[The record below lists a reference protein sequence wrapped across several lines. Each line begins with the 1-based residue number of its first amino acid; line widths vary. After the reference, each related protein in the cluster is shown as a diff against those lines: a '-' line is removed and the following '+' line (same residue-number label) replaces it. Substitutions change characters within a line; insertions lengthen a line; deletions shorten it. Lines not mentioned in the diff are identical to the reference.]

1 MRILGAIVEPT
12 TDLLAIGVADLLHRR
27 GIRAKP
33 VGDDGPRSAIFLH
46 DTLEK
51 LQRRGLIPL
60 RGDHRFQNLAFMI
73 DGAPEIAELAVD
85 LYKRLI
91 QMPPPLKIAAHV
103 RDPLLSDLGG
113 KHRAKPVPPK
123 PDRLMAD
130 VDPALG
136 QEILDVAQ
144 RQRVFHVH
152 HHDQT
157 DYFWRAVEIP
167 ERVAH
172 APKLPQ
178 PETAQEIGLTEPF
191 VVLGDRPVLL
201 GTALLA
207 YTFGLRHAVDADH
220 IAAIDNVTRKLMQ
233 QGQRP
238 VGVGFFFAL
247 GHSAVIVFLS
257 VGVAFAASALTPRFD
272 SMKAVGGVISTSA
285 SALFLF
291 AIAVVNILVLIS
303 VYRTFQAVKRG
314 EPFAED
320 DFDILL
326 NKRGLLSRIFRPL
339 FRLVTKSWHMLAIGF
354 LFGLGFDT
362 ATEVALFGISSAQA
376 ANGMT
381 FSSIMVF
388 PALFTAGM
396 TLVDTTDGVL
406 MLGAY
411 GWAFMKPIRKLY
423 YNMTITAV
431 SVIVALVIGGLET
444 LNLIGDQLGLTD
456 GGGFWR
462 SE

>member
-1 MRILGAIVEPT
+1 MPGIASGVLNKGGA
-12 TDLLAIGVADLLHRR
+12 D
-27 GIRAKP
+27 
-33 VGDDGPRSAIFLH
+33 
-46 DTLEK
+46 
-51 LQRRGLIPL
+51 LQRRLIAIYAVL
-60 RGDHRFQNLAFMI
+60 IGGNVLVWLWAFV
-73 DGAPEIAELAVD
+73 AS
-85 LYKRLI
+85 
-91 QMPPPLKIAAHV
+91 
-103 RDPLLSDLGG
+103 SD
-113 KHRAKPVPPK
+113 
-123 PDRLMAD
+123 
-130 VDPALG
+130 
-136 QEILDVAQ
+136 
-144 RQRVFHVH
+144 RVVM
-152 HHDQT
+152 
-157 DYFWRAVEIP
+157 
-167 ERVAH
+167 
-172 APKLPQ
+172 
-178 PETAQEIGLTEPF
+178 
-191 VVLGDRPVLL
+191 L

-247 GHSAVIVFLS
+247 GHSTVVVALS
-257 VGVAFAASALTPRFD
+257 VGVAFAASELTSRFD
-272 SMKAVGGVISTSA
+272 SMKAVGGIISTSA

-291 AIAVVNILVLIS
+291 AVACVNVLVLVS

-314 EPFAED
+314 QPFAAD

-326 NKRGLLSRIFRPL
+326 NSRGFLARIFRPL

-362 ATEVALFGISSAQA
+362 ATEVALFGISSTQA
-376 ANGMT
+376 ANGMS
-381 FSSIMVF
+381 FSSIVVF

-396 TLVDTTDGVL
+396 SLVDTTDGVL

-431 SVIVALVIGGLET
+431 SVVVAVVIGGLET

-456 GGGFWR
+456 GGGFWGTIGGVNDNFGMLGYVIVGIFVLSWGGSVLFYR
-462 SE
+462 FKRYDELEIKVAAS